1 MLLTLLQNSGTSPTA
16 YTISCSKVTYALT
29 GKDATLT
36 FSAGSISYSI
46 TASKGTY
53 TLSGKDAEFRVG
65 RTISSEKGVYS
76 LTGKDADFK
85 VGRSIASEKGTFTL
99 SGKVAEFKVG
109 RTISS
114 EKGVYTLSGKVA
126 DFKVGRTI
134 GLTKGVFSLTGK
146 DANLIYGG
154 TSVSYNISANKTTYD
169 LIGNYVSLK
178 LNFTQAITYV
188 SPNFVLGRIRVYNG
202 TIWQDV
208 ITYQYKNN
216 KWNGFTK

>member
-1 MLLTLLQNSGTSPTA
+1 MATRRLFDGAQIELELLPIVGSGSTSYNLSLSKGD
-16 YTISCSKVTYALT
+16 YTLT

-36 FSAGSISYSI
+36 FSAGSVNYSI

-53 TLSGKDAEFRVG
+53 ALSGKDINFQVG
-65 RTISSEKGVYS
+65 RTILSEKANYT
-76 LTGKDADFK
+76 LTGKN
-85 VGRSIASEKGTFTL
+85 
-99 SGKVAEFKVG
+99 
-109 RTISS
+109 
-114 EKGVYTLSGKVA
+114 A

-134 GLTKGVFSLTGK
+134 SASKGTYSLSGKNVDFKVGRTIASEKGVYTLTGK

-154 TSVSYNISANKTTYD
+154 TGVNYSLLANKNTTN
-169 LIGNYVSLK
+169 LIGSFVYLN

-188 SPNFVLGRIRVYNG
+188 SPSFVTGRIRVYNG

-208 ITYQYKNN
+208 ITYQYKNS

>member
-1 MLLTLLQNSGTSPTA
+1 MATRRLFDGAQIELELLPIVGSGSTS
-16 YTISCSKVTYALT
+16 YNLSSSKGPYNLI
-29 GKDATLT
+29 GKDA
-36 FSAGSISYSI
+36 
-46 TASKGTY
+46 
-53 TLSGKDAEFRVG
+53 DFRVG
-65 RTISSEKGVYS
+65 RTI
-76 LTGKDADFK
+76 L
-85 VGRSIASEKGTFTL
+85 
-99 SGKVAEFKVG
+99 
-109 RTISS
+109 S

-126 DFKVGRTI
+126 DFKVGRSI
-134 GLTKGVFSLTGK
+134 GLSKGVFSLTGK
-146 DANLIYGG
+146 DANLLYSAATNYNLVSSKGVYTLTGKNANLIY
-154 TSVSYNISANKTTYD
+154 TTPIVNYNLVANKTTYN

>member
-1 MLLTLLQNSGTSPTA
+1 MPLRIRMPSLGLGTSPTA
-16 YTISCSKVTYALT
+16 YTISCSQGTYTLT

-53 TLSGKDAEFRVG
+53 TLSGKDADFRVG
-65 RTISSEKGVYS
+65 RSIS
-76 LTGKDADFK
+76 
-85 VGRSIASEKGTFTL
+85 SEKGTFTL
-99 SGKVAEFKVG
+99 SGKVADFKVG
-109 RTISS
+109 RSISS

-126 DFKVGRTI
+126 DFKVGRSI
-134 GLTKGVFSLTGK
+134 GLSNGVFSLTGK
-146 DANLIYGG
+146 DANLIYSG
-154 TSVSYNISANKTTYD
+154 TGVSYSLSANKNTYN
-169 LIGNYVSLK
+169 LTASFVYLN

-188 SPNFVLGRIRVYNG
+188 SPSFVMGRIRVYNG

-208 ITYQYKNN
+208 KTYQYKNN

>member
-36 FSAGSISYSI
+36 FSAGAISYSI
-46 TASKGTY
+46 TASKG
-53 TLSGKDAEFRVG
+53 A
-65 RTISSEKGVYS
+65 YS

-85 VGRSIASEKGTFTL
+85 VGRS
-99 SGKVAEFKVG
+99 
-109 RTISS
+109 ISS

-126 DFKVGRTI
+126 DFKVGRSI
-134 GLTKGVFSLTGK
+134 GLSKGAFSLTGK
-146 DANLIYGG
+146 DANLVYSAATNYNLLSSKGVYTLTGKNANLIYSG
-154 TSVSYNISANKTTYD
+154 TGVSYSLSANKNTY
-169 LIGNYVSLK
+169 LLNGSLVYLN
-178 LNFTQAITYV
+178 LNFTQAITYL
-188 SPNFVLGRIRVYNG
+188 SSSFVMGRIRVYNG

-208 ITYQYKNN
+208 KTYQYKNN

>member
-1 MLLTLLQNSGTSPTA
+1 MGTRRLFDGAQIELEIIPIVGSGSTSYNLSLSKGT
-16 YTISCSKVTYALT
+16 YTLT

-53 TLSGKDAEFRVG
+53 SLSGKD
-65 RTISSEKGVYS
+65 
-76 LTGKDADFK
+76 
-85 VGRSIASEKGTFTL
+85 
-99 SGKVAEFKVG
+99 AEFKVG

-126 DFKVGRTI
+126 DFKVGRSI
-134 GLTKGVFSLTGK
+134 GLSNGVFSLTGK
-146 DANLIYGG
+146 DANLVYSAATNYNLLSSKGVYTLTGKNANLIYSG
-154 TSVSYNISANKTTYD
+154 TGVNYSLSANKNTYN
-169 LIGNYVSLK
+169 LNGSYVYLN

-188 SPNFVLGRIRVYNG
+188 SPSFVMGRIRVYNG

-208 ITYQYKNN
+208 KTYQYKNN

>member
-1 MLLTLLQNSGTSPTA
+1 MATRRLFDGAQIELELLPIVGSGSTSYNLSSSKGT
-16 YTISCSKVTYALT
+16 YTLT

-53 TLSGKDAEFRVG
+53 TLTGKDAEFRVG
-65 RTISSEKGVYS
+65 RSISSEKGVYT
-76 LTGKDADFK
+76 LTGKNADFK
-85 VGRSIASEKGTFTL
+85 VGRS
-99 SGKVAEFKVG
+99 
-109 RTISS
+109 ISS

-126 DFKVGRTI
+126 DFKVGRSI
-134 GLTKGVFSLTGK
+134 GLSKGVFSLTGK
-146 DANLIYGG
+146 NANLIYGG
-154 TSVSYNISANKTTYD
+154 TSVSYNISANKTTYN